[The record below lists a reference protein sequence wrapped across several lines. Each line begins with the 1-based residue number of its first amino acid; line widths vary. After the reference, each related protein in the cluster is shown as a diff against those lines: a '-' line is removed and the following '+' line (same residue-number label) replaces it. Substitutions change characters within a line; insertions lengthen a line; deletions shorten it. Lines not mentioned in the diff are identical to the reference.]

1 MVRLA
6 SKCCHMLKQT
16 FTASQSVF
24 FFLNLLNTRC
34 CTTED
39 RWAQTNQTLVHRQ
52 MLEVDHLWP
61 VSNQPKK
68 TAVQLAT
75 DRKVDLC
82 TETWS
87 LMISSSWSN
96 QSKVSPSVIG
106 DALNTSTLQRLLMAL
121 VRLPIRNGRPDTRQ
135 LSCFV
140 LSTHKKWRSPQS
152 LPTKRIKQHGWI
164 CLVSGVSR
172 QHAEHDRCPQEQQA
186 ITMLI
191 SDQGCH

>member
-68 TAVQLAT
+68 KTAVQLAT

-87 LMISSSWSN
+87 LMISSLWSN
-96 QSKVSPSVIG
+96 QSNVSPTVIG
-106 DALNTSTLQRLLMAL
+106 DALDTFTLQRLLWWQWCDCPSEM
-121 VRLPIRNGRPDTRQ
+121 VVQIQDSYPV
-135 LSCFV
+135 LSCQ
-140 LSTHKKWRSPQS
+140 H
-152 LPTKRIKQHGWI
+152 TKNGDHPKVCQQNVSNNMDGYVW
-164 CLVSGVSR
+164 CLVSADSMPNMIGVHKSSKRSR
-172 QHAEHDRCPQEQQA
+172 C
-186 ITMLI
+186 
-191 SDQGCH
+191 